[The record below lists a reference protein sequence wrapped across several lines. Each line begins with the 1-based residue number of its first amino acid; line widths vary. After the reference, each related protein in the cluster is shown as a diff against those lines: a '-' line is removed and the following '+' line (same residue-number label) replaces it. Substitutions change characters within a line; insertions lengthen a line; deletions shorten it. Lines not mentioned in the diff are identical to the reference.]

1 MRNRHLSPEG
11 RTLRPQAAEVRA
23 CPNELLQTPSGGL
36 HLGAPQSAFLS
47 GLRSSRD
54 GSNTEKH
61 KYLTIA
67 ITHRVLP
74 GPGTILKALHTS
86 THFFVCHLYD
96 DTARSRNRFRGSM
109 QGGRA
114 TALCVTFHDSRKP
127 GKLPASVSRTA
138 SPRRG
143 SGRGEMTGFSSHKRC
158 HTLVRVQKSS
168 VSAGGAPGCWGMKRT
183 LSALPRPRLHAAGP
197 AEKLPVGCSGVT
209 PEGTS
214 MTV

>member
-67 ITHRVLP
+67 ITHRVLTWARYHP
-74 GPGTILKALHTS
+74 KS
-86 THFFVCHLYD
+86 FTHIYTFF
-96 DTARSRNRFRGSM
+96 
-109 QGGRA
+109 
-114 TALCVTFHDSRKP
+114 CV
-127 GKLPASVSRTA
+127 
-138 SPRRG
+138 
-143 SGRGEMTGFSSHKRC
+143 SS
-158 HTLVRVQKSS
+158 L
-168 VSAGGAPGCWGMKRT
+168 W
-183 LSALPRPRLHAAGP
+183 
-197 AEKLPVGCSGVT
+197 
-209 PEGTS
+209 
-214 MTV
+214 